1 MTTNSEQD
9 LNQGVFRYPAGYLDL
24 QRQEDGTWRCHR
36 YDNDFSCH
44 WIDQISQPGYS
55 ITRAAAAI
63 AFITGYAGPLQQ
75 VDRDTFL
82 QQRNSH
88 QRDRNKPL
96 DRSHRRIRH

>member
-44 WIDQISQPGYS
+44 WIDQISQPAFN
-55 ITRAAAAI
+55 IRRAAAAI
-63 AFITGYAGPLQQ
+63 AFSTGYAGPLQQ
-75 VDRDTFL
+75 IDREAFL
-82 QQRNSH
+82 QQRDAH
-88 QRDRNKPL
+88 RQQQTKAIDKP
-96 DRSHRRIRH
+96 HRRIRH